1 MNLVTL
7 AHPVQSACLVEME
20 MLGHK
25 DRSEVLASE
34 ARLALEEKRVTLV
47 QLGHL
52 EALAYLD

>member
-7 AHPVQSACLVEME
+7 AHLVLSVCLVEME

-25 DRSEVLASE
+25 DRSEVLANE
-34 ARLALEEKRVTLV
+34 ARLVLEEKRVMLV